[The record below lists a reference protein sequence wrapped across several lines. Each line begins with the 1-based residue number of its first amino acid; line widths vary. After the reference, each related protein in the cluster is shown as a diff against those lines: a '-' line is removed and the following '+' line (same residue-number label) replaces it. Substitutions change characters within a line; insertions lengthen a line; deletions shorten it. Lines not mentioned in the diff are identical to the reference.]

1 MDWRQQRACDVMSPA
16 TALLE
21 TDDSLAD
28 ALDTLREAGIS
39 GAPVTDGDGRVLGVL
54 SVFDVLACLT
64 NDLNPAEQPG
74 SFFLRGTLDWDAH
87 SEAWARAAA
96 ADTRAQQRQVGGWM
110 DCEAVLVGPDALLP
124 DVLGQFLTRKIH
136 RVLVVETERV
146 VGVVSVHDLLRAIAA
161 TG

>member
-1 MDWRQQRACDVMSPA
+1 
-16 TALLE
+16 
-21 TDDSLAD
+21 
-28 ALDTLREAGIS
+28 
-39 GAPVTDGDGRVLGVL
+39 
-54 SVFDVLACLT
+54 
-64 NDLNPAEQPG
+64 
-74 SFFLRGTLDWDAH
+74 
-87 SEAWARAAA
+87 
-96 ADTRAQQRQVGGWM
+96 M